1 MANSWY
7 YQVAMTQFG
16 PVDESEII
24 QRINDGTLSE
34 EDLIR
39 EEGSDTWVSVASMV
53 HYDETD
59 DTEEQNDGDSS
70 EVDSDNREPDHISDL
85 SELSFA
91 FEDAGQSNR
100 RASKGSLGDS
110 PDPSTLTSDQELLN
124 SLAAQMTTE
133 QQPEYYSQSLG
144 QILGPMS
151 MKDLLGMAESGALS
165 DTDLVRRGENGQ
177 WKPASALSKLTQS
190 LMKASEI
197 TSAPISNA
205 PPSTRR
211 LFQTAGKPAPDS
223 TNAEEPTT
231 TTTTSSEASEI
242 VPGPLHIGNDDGK
255 KERET
260 AKTDSKTNTAKANP
274 RKTALKKGMKAKSKK
289 SDEDDKLLNEI
300 FDDVFSDNEKST
312 HPSMPAAAK
321 PAAMIT
327 EPRTAID
334 SKAKP
339 ITDSKSKS
347 ATDSATIKSNS
358 PTKDTASGTAESPA
372 VSATILP
379 GRMAV
384 SGDAEPKETPTGH
397 PAPTLSSAPAAAL
410 ITPQS
415 AASPTPYVSPQPK
428 RSLGISLSGPIKY
441 VVLGII
447 GIGLVV
453 GVVWQFGLPGFGESA
468 NTPHYASRMAAVMTE
483 YKALGEKPDPG
494 QWNEFSVKL
503 RIEFVNSLKTMLD
516 SGASGAKNAA
526 CMEGMKAIVAMAAT
540 KPEESDQRK
549 ALVARVEKSIAEMQ

>member
-1 MANSWY
+1 MK
-7 YQVAMTQFG
+7 QFG

-24 QRINDGTLSE
+24 QRINDGILSE

-70 EVDSDNREPDHISDL
+70 AVDSDNREPDQISDL

-100 RASKGSLGDS
+100 RAPKGSLSDS
-110 PDPSTLTSDQELLN
+110 PDSSTLTSDQELLN
-124 SLAAQMTTE
+124 SLAAQMTFE

-223 TNAEEPTT
+223 TNSEEPTT
-231 TTTTSSEASEI
+231 TPTTSSEASEI

-300 FDDVFSDNEKST
+300 FDDVFADNEKST

-339 ITDSKSKS
+339 ITDS
-347 ATDSATIKSNS
+347 ATIKSNS

-372 VSATILP
+372 VSAAILP

-384 SGDAEPKETPTGH
+384 SGDAEPKETPTGN

-428 RSLGISLSGPIKY
+428 RSLGFSLIGPIKY

-494 QWNEFSVKL
+494 KWNEFSVKL

-526 CMEGMKAIVAMAAT
+526 CMEGMKAIVAIAAT